1 MYSQS
6 VLLKIIYMQD
16 LNMLRDTCRSA
27 CNRVQSRKGKH
38 NDVLAWLGGL
48 SVLVAALFVLLFGV

>member
-1 MYSQS
+1 
-6 VLLKIIYMQD
+6 MQD
-16 LNMLRDTCRSA
+16 FNMLRDTCRSA